1 MHKITIIG
9 NLGRDPEMRYIPS
22 GESVTSFSVASSRR
36 YRTPDGEQRD
46 ETTWFNISAWGRQAE
61 ICNQYL
67 TRGSQVYIEGIPS
80 TRIYQG
86 NDGQP
91 RVSFDVRL
99 LNMQMLGGREGRTE
113 SDRPAYGGGSG
124 GGDEMD
130 EYGGGGGGNFG
141 GGRSSGGGGGSG
153 GGGYGGGYGGRGG
166 YDTPNDD
173 IDDLPF

>member
-1 MHKITIIG
+1 MHKIIIIG

-22 GESVTSFSVASSRR
+22 GESVTSFSVASNRR

-46 ETTWFNISAWGRQAE
+46 ETTWFNMSAWGRQAE

-91 RVSFDVRL
+91 RVSFDVRV
-99 LNMQMLGGREGRTE
+99 LNMQMLSGRDSGMGEGQGRA
-113 SDRPAYGGGSG
+113 PYG
-124 GGDEMD
+124 GGDETD
-130 EYGGGGGGNFG
+130 EYGGGDSGNFG
-141 GGRSSGGGGGSG
+141 GGRSG
-153 GGGYGGGYGGRGG
+153 GGGYGGRSSGSGYGGRGG

>member
-22 GESVTSFSVASSRR
+22 GESVTSFSVASNRR

-99 LNMQMLGGREGRTE
+99 LNMQMLSGREGGMGEGQGRA
-113 SDRPAYGGGSG
+113 AYSG

-141 GGRSSGGGGGSG
+141 GGRSSGGGGYG
-153 GGGYGGGYGGRGG
+153 GGGSSGGGYGGRGG